1 VNVRFHPGALLEY
14 EDAVSY
20 YERRQVDLGKRFILM
35 VEAALDSIRE
45 APMRWPILEQDVR
58 RHLIKVFPY
67 AVLYTSEGD
76 HILVLA
82 IMHCHGEPGYWRAR
96 LAT

>member
-1 VNVRFHPGALLEY
+1 VNVRFHPGAHLEY

-20 YERRQVDLGKRFILM
+20 YERRQIDLGKRFILM

-58 RHLIKVFPY
+58 RHLI
-67 AVLYTSEGD
+67 
-76 HILVLA
+76 
-82 IMHCHGEPGYWRAR
+82 
-96 LAT
+96 